1 MIDEIVKVN
10 LGRVFA
16 ASVRASIKEHMNWT
30 YQLLLVNYSLKKI
43 SNELF
48 LILELIAFPVIDTPS
63 SESSSCPFEP
73 FGSSRTA
80 PPGICNPQCFIPS
93 PTACPLQLGVQPRH
107 HPWNCGET
115 LPKVHENLLHTKTDR
130 DYGLCWKR
138 LYTPRP
144 LQFSWS
150 SGFRFLSTTNRETTQ
165 Q

>member
-1 MIDEIVKVN
+1 M
-10 LGRVFA
+10 FA
-16 ASVRASIKEHMNWT
+16 ASVKASIKETHELDLST
-30 YQLLLVNYSLKKI
+30 SPCTHYSLRDI
-43 SNELF
+43 NELF
-48 LILELIAFPVIDTPS
+48 LILELIALPVIDPPS
-63 SESSSCPFEP
+63 SESSSCPSEP

-93 PTACPLQLGVQPRH
+93 PTACPPQLGVQPRH
-107 HPWNCGET
+107 YPWNCGET
-115 LPKVHENLLHTKTDR
+115 LPKVHENHLHTKTDR

-150 SGFRFLSTTNRETTQ
+150 SGFRFHSTTNRETTQ